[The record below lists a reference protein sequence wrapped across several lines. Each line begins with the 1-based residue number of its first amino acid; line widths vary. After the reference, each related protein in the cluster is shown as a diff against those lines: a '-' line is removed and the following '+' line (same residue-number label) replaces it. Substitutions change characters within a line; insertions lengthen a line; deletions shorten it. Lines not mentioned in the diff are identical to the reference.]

1 MVTNEKEDLLERQ
14 IAEDGIKEY
23 IAKQMQDLSTKHVE
37 KTHELV
43 FVKQKL
49 SEANDEVN
57 DVKREYQEQ
66 IDEIEALRAKLA
78 KEIKVLKKRFKLSE
92 LENSEYK
99 EIFDEMQ
106 EYIAKLHKAKRL

>member
-23 IAKQMQDLSTKHVE
+23 IAKQMQELSIKHVE

-43 FVKQKL
+43 SVKQQL
-49 SEANDEVN
+49 SEANNEIN
-57 DVKREYQEQ
+57 DVKRQYQTQ
-66 IDEIEALRAKLA
+66 INEIEEIRVKLA
-78 KEIKVLKKRFKLSE
+78 KEIKILKKRLKLSE
-92 LENSEYK
+92 LENTEYK

-106 EYIAKLHKAKRL
+106 SYIAKLHKARV